1 MRSVGPRSGFLEAA
15 GQSIISP
22 TKSLAATISR
32 SIGREIATQM
42 SSAVEEDKSDE
53 DEFAEREDAAD
64 DVDDIIVTTRRHI
77 VSSDQVVCISLSRR
91 LPAVPLRAAETHPRL
106 NRPRESDRG
115 RRYLGRYG
123 RRGLPDCGT

>member
-1 MRSVGPRSGFLEAA
+1 MRSVGPRSGFLEA
-15 GQSIISP
+15 GQSFISP

-42 SSAVEEDKSDE
+42 SSAVEDDESDE
-53 DEFAEREDAAD
+53 DASVEREDTGD
-64 DVDDIIVTTRRHI
+64 DVDDSIVTTRRRI
-77 VSSDQVVCISLSRR
+77 VSSDHIIRLSLWRR
-91 LPAVPLRAAETHPRL
+91 LPPVPLRAAETHPRL
-106 NRPRESDRG
+106 HRPRGFDRT